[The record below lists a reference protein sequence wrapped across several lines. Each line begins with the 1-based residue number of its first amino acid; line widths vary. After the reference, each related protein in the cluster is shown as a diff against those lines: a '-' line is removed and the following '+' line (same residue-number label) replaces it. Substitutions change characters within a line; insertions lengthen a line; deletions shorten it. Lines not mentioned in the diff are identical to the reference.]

1 MSDRA
6 HVFPCTAAVCNSSP
20 AWWLWGTP
28 QMFRCFSL
36 ENKQNR
42 LFSSGQRDCPNKSWG
57 LFGPLTS
64 TDEVTMCSILLGLR
78 VVLNLVLDA
87 VCFYVCTCYVR
98 RIPLIVLEC
107 RGGALWIM
115 NWRKTCSE
123 HSPVLPASPMIY
135 TLAFSRSILAPRGL
149 AGPQVKTWV
158 RQKWNE
164 RRAKHKGK
172 RLVWFLFACCAPNV
186 CLTVS

>member
-1 MSDRA
+1 MVALRNTTD
-6 HVFPCTAAVCNSSP
+6 V
-20 AWWLWGTP
+20 
-28 QMFRCFSL
+28 QMF
-36 ENKQNR
+36 
-42 LFSSGQRDCPNKSWG
+42 
-57 LFGPLTS
+57 LFGKQTKQTVFFRAEGLSKQELGPLWTPHIHRRGYDVFYL
-64 TDEVTMCSILLGLR
+64 TWFTCCTEFGFGCGV
-78 VVLNLVLDA
+78 

-164 RRAKHKGK
+164 RRAKHKEK